1 MDQDVSV
8 RVTLQAKVVWN
19 MHPAKNQSS
28 ANHQTMRIITKAYP
42 NHLLSSKFQVQG

>member
-19 MHPAKNQSS
+19 MHPANNQSS
-28 ANHQTMRIITKAYP
+28 ASYQTMRIITKAYS
-42 NHLLSSKFQVQG
+42 NHLLSSKFQVQS